1 MVVKK
6 SLLRKLPRRTVV
18 LFATLAFGS
27 QLLFQTRPGFSPI
40 NPTAYSA
47 ASEVTKC
54 SPSIVLRYPRT
65 EEASTFDVSLN
76 VSYLDKKYHKS
87 GGWLSQE
94 REDHYVHEHFF
105 SGLQEGTFVELGA
118 LDGLRYSNTYIFEK
132 AFDWRGLLIEAE
144 TENYIALERNR
155 GQGKNAVTLHAAI
168 CAGDKF
174 LKLYGT
180 GPMASTN
187 RDDKMIKT
195 GKVSWAPCLRMGD
208 VLLRSGIDN
217 IDFLSLDVEGAE
229 LETLETMDFGKTP
242 TFVILVEMRKVD
254 EGSNPKIRKHL
265 HEHGFCRFAD
275 DVGHSNE
282 VWINPKYQQRKKRAP
297 VHLEP
302 SETKHKENK
311 VPAAPSSNF
320 EMNQPGPSND
330 FTSGNVRTTPINK
343 KPSPVFIVGCGHSGT
358 SMLCSL
364 LDQFPDICCAFE
376 TGFFQLNPSVLL
388 SHPLRT
394 SDSSYVAHMNPEKSF
409 QKLGPA
415 VDSALSSYCANRKNG
430 TQVRWAEKTPVHVRH
445 IGDIFKEFPNAR
457 VILTVRNGFDSVCSL
472 TRRHAKAGVRNDGDV
487 RGLERWVHDN
497 EAARPFLQDDRVLL
511 VKLESFVA
519 NPHMGLHD
527 VLTHC
532 DIHSSIDM
540 INFILDNRNVT
551 DSLAFA
557 PQLSKAQKH
566 KRPHEYKRGEQMRLK
581 VSEDI
586 LSESSWCACIDDGMI
601 TSQVAELLTR
611 NTTSAEV
618 STASHE
624 LGDSFRRLMEV
635 FNYTA
640 TYSC

>member
-1 MVVKK
+1 
-6 SLLRKLPRRTVV
+6 
-18 LFATLAFGS
+18 
-27 QLLFQTRPGFSPI
+27 
-40 NPTAYSA
+40 
-47 ASEVTKC
+47 
-54 SPSIVLRYPRT
+54 
-65 EEASTFDVSLN
+65 
-76 VSYLDKKYHKS
+76 
-87 GGWLSQE
+87 
-94 REDHYVHEHFF
+94 
-105 SGLQEGTFVELGA
+105 
-118 LDGLRYSNTYIFEK
+118 
-132 AFDWRGLLIEAE
+132 
-144 TENYIALERNR
+144 
-155 GQGKNAVTLHAAI
+155 
-168 CAGDKF
+168 
-174 LKLYGT
+174 
-180 GPMASTN
+180 
-187 RDDKMIKT
+187 
-195 GKVSWAPCLRMGD
+195 
-208 VLLRSGIDN
+208 
-217 IDFLSLDVEGAE
+217 
-229 LETLETMDFGKTP
+229 
-242 TFVILVEMRKVD
+242 
-254 EGSNPKIRKHL
+254 
-265 HEHGFCRFAD
+265 
-275 DVGHSNE
+275 
-282 VWINPKYQQRKKRAP
+282 
-297 VHLEP
+297 
-302 SETKHKENK
+302 
-311 VPAAPSSNF
+311 
-320 EMNQPGPSND
+320 
-330 FTSGNVRTTPINK
+330 
-343 KPSPVFIVGCGHSGT
+343 
-358 SMLCSL
+358 
-364 LDQFPDICCAFE
+364 
-376 TGFFQLNPSVLL
+376 
-388 SHPLRT
+388 
-394 SDSSYVAHMNPEKSF
+394 MNPEKSF

-430 TQVRWAEKTPVHVRH
+430 TQVRWAENTPVHVRH

-472 TRRHAKAGVRNDGDV
+472 TRRHAKAGVHNDGDV